1 LPELPEVETVR
12 RDLEES
18 FTGQAMETVLARG
31 ARTFRRH
38 THPDEVES
46 KLTGRTL
53 CSVGRRGKYLV
64 GRLDNSE
71 VMVVHLGMSGQLLT
85 ANPGDAVPLH
95 THLVVGFSGGSRLL
109 FVDPRTFGEVFV
121 TSSSPDGHVGELSH
135 LGFDALGELPSPAGF
150 SKLLATRRTRLKPL
164 LMDQRFIAGIGN
176 IYSDEILFRA
186 RLRHDRPAAGLTDTE
201 VRRLRGAIAKIL
213 GEGVAR
219 RGSTLADLQYRDL
232 RGESGTFQRFHRVYG
247 REGLGCARCGSTILR
262 QRAAG
267 RSTYF
272 CPQCQI

>member
-12 RDLEES
+12 RDVEES
-18 FTGQAMETVLARG
+18 FGGLAMETVLASG

-38 THPDEVES
+38 THPDEVAS
-46 KLTGRTL
+46 RLTGRTL

-64 GRLDNSE
+64 GRLDNADL
-71 VMVVHLGMSGQLLT
+71 MVVHLGMSGQLLCGD
-85 ANPGDAVPLH
+85 PGGALPVH
-95 THLVVGFSGGSRLL
+95 THLVVGFSGGSRLI

-121 TSSSPDGHVGELSH
+121 TSTGPDGDVGELAH
-135 LGFDALGELPSPAGF
+135 LGFDALTELPSPSGF

-164 LMDQRFIAGIGN
+164 LMDQRFVAGIGN

-186 RLRHDRPAAGLTDTE
+186 RLRHDRPASGLDDSE
-201 VRRLRGAIAKIL
+201 AKRLRSAIAKIL
-213 GEGVAR
+213 GDGVAR

-232 RGESGTFQRFHRVYG
+232 RGEPGTFQQFHRVYG
-247 REGLGCARCGSTILR
+247 REGLACARCRSTIVR
-262 QRAAG
+262 TRAAG
-267 RSTYF
+267 RSTFF